1 LFETSIWFALGLV
14 ALIGGA
20 EILVRSVSKLAV
32 IIGISKLI
40 IGLTVV
46 AFGTSAPELAVSIRA
61 GIDGNT
67 DLMLGN
73 IIGSN
78 ITNTLLILGLAALVI
93 PLKVHVKLIK
103 WDVPV
108 MIFVTIIVYLFALN
122 GYISFFECLI
132 LTFILIVYLIFLIRQ
147 GGDTNLKIRTKEKR
161 KPTKIIL
168 HAILSIVGLYILVT
182 GATWLIN
189 SSLIFAEM
197 AGVSELTIGLT
208 VVAIGTSLPEI
219 VVVLIAAIK
228 GEKDI
233 AIGSIIGSN
242 ILNFLAVLGVS
253 GLFIPGAIPV
263 QEALI
268 RFDLVIL
275 LIASILCIPIF
286 YTGHKMV
293 RWEGLLFL
301 CLYFSYLFYL
311 FLSSNEYDFLTV
323 FTSIMLYF
331 VLPVT
336 LITLLILALMEWKRR
351 FRFRNFKFKNKGKSR

>member
-1 LFETSIWFALGLV
+1 MFDTFIWFAVGLI

-20 EILVRSVSKLAV
+20 ELLVRSVSKLAV
-32 IIGISKLI
+32 TLGISKLI

-73 IIGSN
+73 IVGSN
-78 ITNTLLILGLAALVI
+78 ITNTLLILGLAALII
-93 PLKVHVKLIK
+93 PLKVHVKLIR
-103 WDVPV
+103 WDVPI
-108 MIFVTIIVYLFALN
+108 MIFVTILVYILALN
-122 GYISFFECLI
+122 GSISFFECLL
-132 LTFILIVYLIFLIRQ
+132 LTCILIAYLIFLIRQ
-147 GGDTNLKIRTKEKR
+147 GGDTDFKIKAKEKR
-161 KPTKIIL
+161 SPVKIF
-168 HAILSIVGLYILVT
+168 ANSVMSISGFFILVT
-182 GATWLIN
+182 GAGWLIN

-219 VVVLIAAIK
+219 VVVLIAAIR
-228 GEKDI
+228 GEKDL
-233 AIGSIIGSN
+233 AVGSIIGSN

-268 RFDLVIL
+268 RFDLIIL
-275 LIASILCIPIF
+275 LVASIFCIPIF
-286 YTGHKMV
+286 YTGHKIV
-293 RWEGLLFL
+293 RWEGILFL

-311 FLSSNEYDFLTV
+311 FLSSNDHGFVSV

-336 LITLLILALMEWKRR
+336 LITLLVIALMEWKKR
-351 FRFRNFKFKNKGKSR
+351 FRFRNFKFTNKTKPK

>member
-1 LFETSIWFALGLV
+1 LLETSIWFVIGLI

-20 EILVRSVSKLAV
+20 ELLVRSVSKLAV

-40 IGLTVV
+40 IGLIVV

-73 IIGSN
+73 IVGSN
-78 ITNTLLILGLAALVI
+78 ITNTLLVLGLAALVI
-93 PLKVHVKLIK
+93 PLKVHVKLIR

-108 MIFVTIIVYLFALN
+108 MISVTLLVYILSLN
-122 GYISFFECLI
+122 GSISFFECILLTCFLI
-132 LTFILIVYLIFLIRQ
+132 GYLIFLIRQ
-147 GGDTNLKIRTKEKR
+147 GGDTDIKIRKKENR
-161 KPTKIIL
+161 SPVKIIKYTL
-168 HAILSIVGLYILVT
+168 QCLAGFFILIT
-182 GATWLIN
+182 GARWLIY
-189 SSLIFAEM
+189 SSLIFAEI

-208 VVAIGTSLPEI
+208 VLAIGTSLPEI

-233 AIGSIIGSN
+233 AVGSIIGSN

-263 QEALI
+263 QQSLI
-268 RFDLVIL
+268 NFDLILL
-275 LIASILCIPIF
+275 LIASIFCIPIF

-293 RWEGLLFL
+293 RWEGVLFL

-311 FLSSNEYDFLTV
+311 FLSSNNHDFITV
-323 FTSIMLYF
+323 FSSFMLYF
-331 VLPVT
+331 ALP
-336 LITLLILALMEWKRR
+336 LTLLTLLVFALMEWKRR
-351 FRFRNFKFKNKGKSR
+351 FRFRNFKFNNKDNTG